1 MYKILL
7 FLFTFIISN
16 SNSEIQINK
25 INKLN
30 NWENCGTPSD
40 HIHNLDISYTPEIIS
55 KGDTINL
62 KISGNLD
69 EDVTSGEINYKVLIG
84 RFPVYQGTLQI
95 CSELKCPLLKGPLT
109 ITTSK
114 KVPNQIIPGKYEIQ
128 AKGTDQNSQ
137 EIFCAVV
144 HIQVK

>member
-16 SNSEIQINK
+16 SNSEIQ

-55 KGDTINL
+55 KGSNCFSYSYSTLRIN
-62 KISGNLD
+62 KN
-69 EDVTSGEINYKVLIG
+69 ERK
-84 RFPVYQGTLQI
+84 R
-95 CSELKCPLLKGPLT
+95 K
-109 ITTSK
+109 
-114 KVPNQIIPGKYEIQ
+114 
-128 AKGTDQNSQ
+128 
-137 EIFCAVV
+137 
-144 HIQVK
+144 